1 MNYIKV
7 KGHSNLARN
16 GSYGSIVNINKE
28 EMQAARKRKLERKQ
42 KEKDFEDLKNDV
54 TEMKSM
60 LQKLIEGK
68 DGSHWNI
75 IIGSGN
81 YSSY

>member
-1 MNYIKV
+1 MNYVKV
-7 KGHSNLARN
+7 KGHANLART
-16 GSYGSIVNINKE
+16 GLYGSIVNINKE
-28 EMQAARKRKLERKQ
+28 EIQAARKRKLERKQ

-68 DGSHWNI
+68 DGSH
-75 IIGSGN
+75 
-81 YSSY
+81 